1 MPINKQEQ
9 ERLKQYEE
17 KKVDKKENK
26 GIDVRQAINDKNPS
40 VAPSGFNLGD
50 SIPKK
55 RDFDDS
61 KASLLKETLGQM
73 NGKINP
79 ISDGAGNKQG
89 TIMDSDSDD
98 DQDEDKKFFELFDL
112 PENIEKN

>member
-1 MPINKQEQ
+1 
-9 ERLKQYEE
+9 
-17 KKVDKKENK
+17 
-26 GIDVRQAINDKNPS
+26 
-40 VAPSGFNLGD
+40 
-50 SIPKK
+50 
-55 RDFDDS
+55 
-61 KASLLKETLGQM
+61 M

>member
-1 MPINKQEQ
+1 VTSE
-9 ERLKQYEE
+9 YEE

-26 GIDVRQAINDKNPS
+26 GIEVRQAIDVKKKIVN
-40 VAPSGFNLGD
+40 PSGFNLGD